1 MAKYHYFCDMKD
13 YILRFEFYGRK
24 MSTKVRA
31 YNLEDA
37 KRQINDRLNFI
48 SIEDVTEPDYS
59 ADDMLNN
66 IKNLFGIK

>member
-1 MAKYHYFCDMKD
+1 MKD

>member
-1 MAKYHYFCDMKD
+1 MKD

-31 YNLEDA
+31 YSIEDA

-48 SIEDVTEPDYS
+48 SIEDITEPNYS

-66 IKNLFGIK
+66 IKSLFGIK